1 MITRGP
7 DFLRQMANKLLD
19 ALLQGAEAEARKAPF
34 SIDMLRQLVEAMK
47 TASDYD
53 HYYRASYDSLM
64 KVVEEDARRGAR
76 VNAFGR
82 LLVHPLDPLF
92 SEDKLDRRL
101 IGNFFFFVRS
111 LFGDEVDV
119 MADEAANVAE
129 EIRSRAGGNLDWAA
143 FYADPRAKQL
153 YFRVIARV
161 IRAFRVFETRRDW
174 VLKVMQHDPTAVGLS
189 SNVYIERPFEG
200 QALPFGNREF
210 YLFFDGLIRPL
221 AQLSAEDA
229 ALFQTATGED
239 PAKIV
244 GNFLSELEEH
254 RPLN

>member
-19 ALLQGAEAEARKAPF
+19 ALVQGAEAEARKAPF
-34 SIDMLRQLVEAMK
+34 TTDTLRQLVEAMK

-53 HYYRASYDSLM
+53 HFYRASYDSLM
-64 KVVEEDARRGAR
+64 NVVEEDARRGAR

-92 SEDKLDRRL
+92 GEEKLDRRL

-111 LFGDEVDV
+111 LFGDEVEV
-119 MADEAANVAE
+119 MADEAASVAE
-129 EIRSRAGGNLDWAA
+129 EIRSSAGGNLDWAS

-174 VLKVMQHDPTAVGLS
+174 VMKVMQHDPTAVGLS

-200 QALPFGNREF
+200 QALPFGTREF
-210 YLFFDGLIRPL
+210 YLFFDGLVRPL
-221 AQLSAEDA
+221 AHLSSADA
-229 ALFQTATGED
+229 ALFQNATGED

-244 GNFLSELEEH
+244 GTFLSELERY
-254 RPLN
+254 RPAN

>member
-7 DFLRQMANKLLD
+7 DFLRQMANKLFD
-19 ALLQGAEAEARKAPF
+19 ALLQGAEAESRKAPF
-34 SIDMLRQLVEAMK
+34 NLDMLRQLVDAMK
-47 TASDYD
+47 AAPEYD

-92 SEDKLDRRL
+92 SEEKLDRRL
-101 IGNFFFFVRS
+101 IGNYFFFVRS
-111 LFGDEVDV
+111 LFGDEVEA
-119 MADEAANVAE
+119 MAEEAATVAE
-129 EIRSRAGGNLDWAA
+129 EIRSKSGGNLDWVS

-153 YFRVIARV
+153 YFKVIARV

-174 VLKVMQHDPTAVGLS
+174 VVKVMQHDPTAVGLS

-210 YLFFDGLIRPL
+210 FLFFDGLVRPL
-221 AQLSAEDA
+221 AQLSAEDV
-229 ALFQTATGED
+229 ALYRSATGEE
-239 PAKIV
+239 PGRAV
-244 GNFLSELEEH
+244 STFLSELEQY
-254 RPLN
+254 RPLS

>member
-7 DFLRQMANKLLD
+7 EFLRQMANKLFD
-19 ALLQGAEAEARKAPF
+19 ALVQGAQAEAQKAPF
-34 SIDMLRQLVEAMK
+34 SIDTLRQLVEAMK
-47 TASDYD
+47 SAPDYD

-76 VNAFGR
+76 INAFGR

-92 SEDKLDRRL
+92 SEDRLDRRL

-111 LFGDEVDV
+111 LFGDEVEA
-119 MADEAANVAE
+119 MADEAASVAE
-129 EIRSRAGGNLDWAA
+129 EIRVGAGGSLDWVA

-153 YFRVIARV
+153 YFKVVARV
-161 IRAFRVFETRRDW
+161 IRAFRVFESRRDW
-174 VLKVMQHDPTAVGLS
+174 VMKVMQHDPTAVGLS

-200 QALPFGNREF
+200 QALPFGDREF

-221 AQLSAEDA
+221 ANLSAEDA
-229 ALFQTATGED
+229 ALYRSATGDD
-239 PAKIV
+239 PARTV
-244 GNFLSELEEH
+244 SNFLSELQKY
-254 RPLN
+254 RPAA